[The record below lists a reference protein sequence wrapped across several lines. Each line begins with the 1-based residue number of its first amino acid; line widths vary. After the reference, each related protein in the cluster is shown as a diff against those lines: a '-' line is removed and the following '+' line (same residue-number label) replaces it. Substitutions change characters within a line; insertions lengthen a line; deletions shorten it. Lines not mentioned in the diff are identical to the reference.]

1 MDSRRSSTLTVV
13 PEAASSGDML
23 EMHCVGRQVG
33 ADRPGEADRR
43 RSWRPEVPRLGSLA
57 PPGTASTVLA
67 RSVARGLAQKPSPAR
82 PKFPL
87 LQGTLIPARPP
98 TQTIPVSESHH
109 AGSVL
114 SSTHLKKA
122 RPLNFMSSLTAAV
135 PSHWWCLG
143 CWQQATQPLKG
154 HPSDFYQVRQY
165 FPHQG
170 TWHLLGRC
178 SRTAAPGEAMC
189 RAHIRHWG
197 RRAAPWEAG
206 PACFWFFP
214 DPSSHPPAPSLGCTV
229 LPGGRRRNCCLAPG
243 LPFVQ

>member
-1 MDSRRSSTLTVV
+1 MDPRRSSTLTVV

-67 RSVARGLAQKPSPAR
+67 QSVARGLAQKPSPAR

-122 RPLNFMSSLTAAV
+122 RPFKLYVKPDGGSAI
-135 PSHWWCLG
+135 PLG
-143 CWQQATQPLKG
+143 VSWVLATGHSAPKG
-154 HPSDFYQVRQY
+154 
-165 FPHQG
+165 
-170 TWHLLGRC
+170 
-178 SRTAAPGEAMC
+178 AP
-189 RAHIRHWG
+189 
-197 RRAAPWEAG
+197 
-206 PACFWFFP
+206 
-214 DPSSHPPAPSLGCTV
+214 
-229 LPGGRRRNCCLAPG
+229 
-243 LPFVQ
+243 Q

>member
-1 MDSRRSSTLTVV
+1 MV
-13 PEAASSGDML
+13 PEAPSSGNVL
-23 EMHCVGRQVG
+23 ETDCVGGRSKHIGQG
-33 ADRPGEADRR
+33 KLIGGDPGGQRYH
-43 RSWRPEVPRLGSLA
+43 GLA
-57 PPGTASTVLA
+57 AWPHQTTGTASTVLA
-67 RSVARGLAQKPSPAR
+67 QSVARGLGQKPSPAR
-82 PKFPL
+82 PKFPS
-87 LQGTLIPARPP
+87 LQGTLTSARPP

-122 RPLNFMSSLTAAV
+122 RPLTFMSSLTVAV
-135 PSHWWCLG
+135 PSHWWHLG

-154 HPSDFYQVRQY
+154 HPTDFYPVRQY

-178 SRTAAPGEAMC
+178 SRTDAPGEAMC
-189 RAHIRHWG
+189 RAHIRHWSH
-197 RRAAPWEAG
+197 RAAPEEAS

-214 DPSSHPPAPSLGCTV
+214 DHSSHPPAPSLGCTV